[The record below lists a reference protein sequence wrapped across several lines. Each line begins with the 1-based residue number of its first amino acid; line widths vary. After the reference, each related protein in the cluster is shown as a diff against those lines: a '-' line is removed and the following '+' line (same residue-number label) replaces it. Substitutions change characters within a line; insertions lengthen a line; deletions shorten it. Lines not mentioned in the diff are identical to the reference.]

1 MSNPL
6 CNAISIHAPTR
17 GATKKER
24 LKGGKN
30 EFQSTL
36 PRGERRAELQALE
49 TVQAIS
55 IHAPTR
61 GATGD
66 SRRPAVG
73 NFYFN
78 PRSHEGSDHYPFL
91 LKLPRSHISIHAP
104 TRGATFSA
112 TQTIQIV
119 SNFNPRSHEGSDS
132 SNLSLSKIGSYFNPR
147 SHEGSDIRHCG
158 HLLEYPHFNPRSH
171 EGSDSLLNF
180 SIVSAKGIS
189 IHAPTRGATIFS
201 GAACADREYFNPRSH
216 EGSDSNFR
224 QKVLFSLSKNCLKYL
239 ILTTNYF
246 N

>member
-1 MSNPL
+1 M
-6 CNAISIHAPTR
+6 
-17 GATKKER
+17 
-24 LKGGKN
+24 
-30 EFQSTL
+30 
-36 PRGERRAELQALE
+36 
-49 TVQAIS
+49 
-55 IHAPTR
+55 
-61 GATGD
+61 
-66 SRRPAVG
+66 
-73 NFYFN
+73 
-78 PRSHEGSDHYPFL
+78 
-91 LKLPRSHISIHAP
+91 
-104 TRGATFSA
+104 
-112 TQTIQIV
+112 
-119 SNFNPRSHEGSDS
+119 
-132 SNLSLSKIGSYFNPR
+132 YFNPR

-216 EGSDSNFR
+216 EGSDIALFCMAVTIAYFNPRSHEGSDLYATYSNEIKSNDFNPRSHEGSDQPSEGTHPVEHISIHAPTRGATVYYDLQISRIAHFNPRSHEGSDSNFR

>member
-1 MSNPL
+1 MYPLLLYLPYFNPRSHEGSDETG
-6 CNAISIHAPTR
+6 NQAYIDSVI
-17 GATKKER
+17 
-24 LKGGKN
+24 
-30 EFQSTL
+30 FQSTL

-119 SNFNPRSHEGSDS
+119 SNFNPRSHEGSD
-132 SNLSLSKIGSYFNPR
+132 
-147 SHEGSDIRHCG
+147 
-158 HLLEYPHFNPRSH
+158 
-171 EGSDSLLNF
+171 
-180 SIVSAKGIS
+180 
-189 IHAPTRGATIFS
+189 
-201 GAACADREYFNPRSH
+201 
-216 EGSDSNFR
+216 
-224 QKVLFSLSKNCLKYL
+224 
-239 ILTTNYF
+239 
-246 N
+246 

>member
-1 MSNPL
+1 MDISIHAPTRGATIDWVSNPL

-104 TRGATFSA
+104 TRGATLSA

-147 SHEGSDIRHCG
+147 SHEGSD
-158 HLLEYPHFNPRSH
+158 
-171 EGSDSLLNF
+171 
-180 SIVSAKGIS
+180 
-189 IHAPTRGATIFS
+189 
-201 GAACADREYFNPRSH
+201 
-216 EGSDSNFR
+216 
-224 QKVLFSLSKNCLKYL
+224 
-239 ILTTNYF
+239 
-246 N
+246 